1 MTIYVLYI
9 LTGEIQVL
17 GCSTSQQAVEAEK
30 QAVINR
36 WEEDLHRTPLVWIES
51 CEITN
56 QFYEFIGD

>member
-9 LTGEIQVL
+9 LTGEIHAL
-17 GCSTSQQAVEAEK
+17 GCSTSRQTVEAER

-36 WEEDLHRTPLVWIES
+36 WKEDFCRTPMVWIES

-56 QFYEFIGD
+56 EFYEFVDD